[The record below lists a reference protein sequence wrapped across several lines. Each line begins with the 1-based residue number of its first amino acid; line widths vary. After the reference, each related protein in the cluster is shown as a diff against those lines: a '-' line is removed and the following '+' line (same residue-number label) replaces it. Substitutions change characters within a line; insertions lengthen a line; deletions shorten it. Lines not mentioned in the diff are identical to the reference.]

1 MKRFILICLFLM
13 GNALAQNDQ
22 QISETLKEEWQEYRL
37 MVDSLKADGD
47 VGGYMLFKTYGEMIL
62 LWRTSEGTEDN
73 EVIRFY
79 MMRSLGVSFAVTY
92 HKSNLIIPGK
102 VVLRRFIGPEP
113 TGWINHTI
121 DYDSGEYLG
130 SQGTHPEI
138 TSREKKMMD
147 EWGIT
152 VF

>member
-1 MKRFILICLFLM
+1 MKKMLLICLFLI
-13 GNALAQNDQ
+13 GNAFAQPDR
-22 QISETLKEEWQEYRL
+22 QIAETLREEWQEYRL
-37 MVDSLKADGD
+37 LVDSLSADGD
-47 VGGYMLFKTYGEMIL
+47 VGGYMLFKNYGEMIL
-62 LWRTSEGTEDN
+62 LWRTSQGSQDN

-79 MMRSLGVSFAVTY
+79 MMRSLGTSFAVTY
-92 HKSNLIIPGK
+92 HKSNLIVPGK

-130 SQGTHPEI
+130 SQGTQPSL
-138 TSREKKMMD
+138 TSREKKMMN